1 MENSI
6 ELLTALQ
13 KELGY
18 SEGDLS
24 AVALLGLVGE
34 AGEVLNET
42 TYASDSPYSEFIVNS
57 AINSCEHLDELKK
70 SIRSGLVKAELYL
83 PEDNEVKYVKELAD
97 TLYYLNIL
105 AMNQGLTLFDLAQ
118 VSHDKV
124 RAKMQTPGGS
134 SEQFQAP
141 VPVVDIIEPKVE
153 PDLTLL
159 HWSVCG
165 QPFCDINIEFPN
177 HKFLMVDNTSKITCP
192 VCKELKAD
200 LPF

>member
-6 ELLTALQ
+6 DKLTALQ

-24 AVALLGLVGE
+24 EVALLGLVGE

-42 TYASDSPYSEFIVNS
+42 TYSSDSGYSEYIVKS
-57 AINSCEHLDELKK
+57 ARQAAENVDELKK
-70 SIRSGLVKAELYL
+70 SIRSGLVKADIDIRDGHQDLF
-83 PEDNEVKYVKELAD
+83 VKELAD

-105 AMNQGLTLFDLAQ
+105 AMNQGLTLFDLAT

-134 SEQFQAP
+134 SEQFQEP
-141 VPVVDIIEPKVE
+141 VPVVDIVEAQPTPNPNLVHFTMDPLCGFATDYPHYEFKFSNSSVEVTCRKCQDEIE
-153 PDLTLL
+153 
-159 HWSVCG
+159 
-165 QPFCDINIEFPN
+165 Q
-177 HKFLMVDNTSKITCP
+177 
-192 VCKELKAD
+192 